1 MRFAP
6 GVPHIVMIYSSLMI
20 AKITISCLFLVI
32 LVYIFWSIF
41 RPLNPVEPTIIFQ
54 TSTQQTINYRSLPDW
69 APIGEQALS
78 VAGYN
83 LVATHGE
90 QKQVP
95 IASIAKVMVAL
106 AVLDKKPLQLNQLG
120 PEIEITD
127 KDVEIYQNALLQ
139 NHSNV
144 PVINGEKISE
154 YQALQ
159 ALLLP
164 SANNI
169 AVTLTN
175 WAFGSQEEYLK
186 FANEYSKKL
195 GMSNTNFADASGF
208 DPKTISTPTDL
219 LLLGGK
225 ALKNPVI
232 AQIVNQKSADIPVA
246 GTITNTNKDLGLA
259 GINGIKTGTTLQ
271 AGSCLLF
278 SASNGSNNI
287 IGVILG
293 DTDSNSVLLDA
304 QKLAQSAIDNIELS
318 TIVKANQK
326 VGEYK
331 LPWGKPIDAI
341 ATKDISIANLKGES
355 LNPSINLVKINPGF
369 YNKDNIGDVSA
380 KYKDVYYTTNIKLKE
395 NIAKPSIW
403 WRLSHPLT

>member
-1 MRFAP
+1 M
-6 GVPHIVMIYSSLMI
+6 IVKVG
-20 AKITISCLFLVI
+20 AFCLLLI
-32 LVYIFWSIF
+32 LLLYIFWSIF
-41 RPLNPVEPTIIFQ
+41 RPFNSVEPTITFQ
-54 TSTQQTINYRSLPDW
+54 ASNRQTTNSNNSIQW
-69 APIGEQALS
+69 APVGEQALS

-106 AVLDKKPLQLNQLG
+106 AVLDKMPLQLNQQG

-127 KDVEIYQNALLQ
+127 NDVEIYKNALLQ
-139 NHSNV
+139 NHSNI
-144 PVINGEKISE
+144 PVISGEKISE

-175 WAFGSQEEYLK
+175 WAFGSQEEYIK
-186 FANEYSKKL
+186 FANQYSKKL
-195 GMSNTNFADASGF
+195 GMSNTNFSDASGF
-208 DPKTISTPTDL
+208 DPKTVSTPADL
-219 LLLGGK
+219 LLLGEQ

-246 GTITNTNKDLGLA
+246 GTITNTNKDLGLT

-271 AGSCLLF
+271 AGGCLLF
-278 SASNGSNNI
+278 SASNGNNNI

-293 DTDSNSVLLDA
+293 DTDSGSVLLDA
-304 QKLAQSAIDNIELS
+304 QKLSQSAIDNVTVTTVIK
-318 TIVKANQK
+318 VNQK

-331 LPWGKPIDAI
+331 LPWGQTINAI
-341 ATKDISIANLKGES
+341 AVNDISIANLKSDS
-355 LNPSINLVKINPGF
+355 LNSNINLEKISPQL
-369 YNKDNIGDVSA
+369 YNKDNVGNVNA
-380 KYKDVYYTTNIKLKE
+380 KYNNKNYTTNIKLQE
-395 NIAKPSIW
+395 SISKPSIW
-403 WRLSHPLT
+403 WRIWHPLS